1 MLSVLKNFFVDKDII
16 NYLNYVCFKIGKM
29 YCFEFTATDNDSD
42 QVHLLV
48 GAETKYF
55 SSRVKDYKGY
65 HRNKN

>member
-1 MLSVLKNFFVDKDII
+1 
-16 NYLNYVCFKIGKM
+16 M